1 LKETRNM
8 SKGVKTLGLGVALVA
23 GSLLAGSLL
32 VGAPAQA
39 AEVSVGVALPGV
51 AFGYTDGYWDRDR
64 QWHAWRN
71 HEEMERWRAE
81 NREHFHEWHHERDHD
96 HGWHEGNRYWDR
108 H

>member
-1 LKETRNM
+1 M
-8 SKGVKTLGLGVALVA
+8 SKAAKTLGLGVTLVA

-32 VGAPAQA
+32 AGSLLAGAPAQA
-39 AEVSVGVALPGV
+39 ADVQVGVALPGI
-51 AFGYTDGYWDRDR
+51 AFGYSDGYWDRER
-64 QWHAWRN
+64 HWHAWRN

-81 NREHFHEWHHERDHD
+81 NREHFHEWHHDRDHD